1 MKRPNGRSTSREI
14 RREEAEERQAV
25 RDARTSQ
32 QQLNALDDRLGTDIG
47 AIRERTRLLLDIAGM
62 PQKKRKK

>member
-14 RREEAEERQAV
+14 RREEAEERQTG

-62 PQKKRKK
+62 PQKKR

>member
-14 RREEAEERQAV
+14 RREEAEERQTV

-32 QQLNALDDRLGTDIG
+32 QQLNSLDDRLGTDIG

-62 PQKKRKK
+62 PPRKRKK